1 MQESK
6 SQRGLINSQ
15 RINSCSNLRRNHQG
29 FTLVELLVV
38 IAIIGVLVAL
48 LLPAVQAA
56 RESAR
61 RMSCSVNVK
70 QLALANLNH
79 HDSYGAFPQAIYADP
94 EDGSPLREDG
104 LGWGARVLPYLE
116 QQAIYDLLSSP
127 GVPGFTDDP
136 WQPGIFRAAF
146 LAGRSSGDFVI
157 PGGETPLA
165 VFLCPTAEFG
175 DVAPVRSSGRESI
188 NTGYATS
195 HYKGSRG
202 FCDNGMLVRP
212 EEAYHRD
219 TCYLD
224 YGGQRLAIEKEPFDP
239 VLSMRHVLDGSS
251 NTILLGESSYFMGE
265 SEWPIWMGA
274 ANKDEA
280 VLFKTEF
287 AINCNASGQSV
298 PFAPET
304 LARVL
309 GDDCAYSWHVGG
321 CNFGFADG
329 SVHFLSEDMDLT
341 VYRLLGDRRDGLVN
355 GEFN

>member
-1 MQESK
+1 MKHHTRREYAKATGGIQD
-6 SQRGLINSQ
+6 RVNSGT
-15 RINSCSNLRRNHQG
+15 NAA

-70 QLALANLNH
+70 QLALANLGH
-79 HDSYGAFPQAIYADP
+79 HDTHGTFPQGIYADP
-94 EDGSPLREDG
+94 EDGSALREDG
-104 LGWGARVLPYLE
+104 LGWGARILPYIE
-116 QQAIYDLLSSP
+116 QQAVYNQLSSP

-146 LAGRSSGDFVI
+146 LAGRSSGNFVI
-157 PGGETPLA
+157 PGGDTILEI
-165 VFLCPTAEFG
+165 FRCPTAEFG

-188 NTGYATS
+188 NTGYATA

-212 EEAYHRD
+212 EEAYNRD
-219 TCYLD
+219 ICYLD
-224 YGGQRLAIEKEPFDP
+224 YGGQRLAIEKEPYDP
-239 VLSMRHVLDGSS
+239 NLAMRNVVDGSS

-265 SEWPIWMGA
+265 SEWPIWIGS

-280 VLFKTEF
+280 TLFKTEF
-287 AINCNASGQSV
+287 AINCNAGGGYV
-298 PFAPET
+298 PFDSST
-304 LARVL
+304 LSRVL
-309 GDDCAYSWHVGG
+309 GDDCAYSWHAGG
-321 CNFGFADG
+321 CNFGFVDG
-329 SVHFLSEDMDLT
+329 SVRFLSEDMDLT
-341 VYRLLGDRRDGLVN
+341 VYRLMGDRRDGLVI
-355 GEFN
+355 GEIN